1 MATNSFSDV
10 NTLSF
15 IVALIDLT
23 QNISTSIRN
32 LINTIPHELLINIT
46 TICILTVI
54 FVPLF
59 IFLTRGHSPCK
70 IGNLKIPIWTIASSI
85 CLLINS
91 LLLLFWASWHL
102 DSMDKKRKVPIWKVG
117 SLSIFIFYYCN
128 ISEILLHFYKL
139 IDIITERIFCVL
151 WPCHP
156 QKTLH
161 PQEVQKNSSS
171 THLQK
176 IRRCVLMNAYLTILK
191 QTFQ

>member
-102 DSMDKKRKVPIWKVG
+102 DSMDKKKKG
-117 SLSIFIFYYCN
+117 SHLKGWEPF
-128 ISEILLHFYKL
+128 HFYFL
-139 IDIITERIFCVL
+139 LLQFFRNSIAFLQIYWYNNRTNLLRFVAL
-151 WPCHP
+151 SP
-156 QKTLH
+156 T
-161 PQEVQKNSSS
+161 KNTSSAGGS
-171 THLQK
+171 E
-176 IRRCVLMNAYLTILK
+176 K
-191 QTFQ
+191 Q